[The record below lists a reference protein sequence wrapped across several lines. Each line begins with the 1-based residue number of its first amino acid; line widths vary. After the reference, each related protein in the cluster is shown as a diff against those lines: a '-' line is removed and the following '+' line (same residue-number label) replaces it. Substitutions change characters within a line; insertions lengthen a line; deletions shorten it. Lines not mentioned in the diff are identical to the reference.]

1 MISSRDVASSDDRAA
16 QARAARKRYR
26 EMAPVLNEQSL
37 RRFVALEAKALGF
50 GGVSLMSGISGLARS
65 TIYHGLSDIRDNV
78 AVPAGRVRKSGGGR
92 KKKSS
97 RDPTLAADLKRLVE
111 PVTRGD
117 PMQPLL
123 WTTRSLRNLVT
134 ELAKEG
140 HKVCPTVVSEL
151 LRGIGYSLQ
160 ANNKTR
166 EGGQH
171 IDRDAQF
178 QYINTQ
184 ATTFLAANEPVI
196 SVDTKK
202 KGNAPVQLDPGDRRQ
217 QRGHAQRRRH
227 PRNLAGEGTT
237 ITNNR
242 VHDDN
247 KLIVGTPCSVNCD
260 DDVGGEGIALVK
272 SVGHVTVSGN
282 RIWGK
287 PCRRSDWGYDGAAFS
302 IYAASNWTISDNV
315 TWNNRNVMETGTDTA
330 KTPCDNNTFVRNVNY
345 AATTVDR
352 TVGMVLRCASNM
364 LVANN
369 TFDGIQYFV
378 FDISHDYGGWGGSID
393 GLRILNNIISGPA
406 EVYGI
411 DTWPLPTSVVVD
423 YNLIN
428 HTGTSQIATV
438 AGKGGTTELRHVPHV
453 DWLRRS

>member
-1 MISSRDVASSDDRAA
+1 MIRAA

-37 RRFVALEAKALGF
+37 RRFAALEAKALGH
-50 GGVSLMSGISGLARS
+50 GGVSLISGISGLARS

-78 AVPAGRVRKSGGGR
+78 AVPAGRVRKAGGGR

-123 WTTRSLRNLVT
+123 WTIRSLRNLVT

-140 HKVCPTVVSEL
+140 HKVCPTVVSDL
-151 LRGIGYSLQ
+151 LHGMGYSLQ

-202 KGNAPVQLDPGDRRQ
+202 KELVGNFKNNGREWRRQ
-217 QRGHAQRRRH
+217 GRPELVNIHDFIDPKLSRAVPYGVYD
-227 PRNLAGEGTT
+227 
-237 ITNNR
+237 ITNN
-242 VHDDN
+242 VGWVS
-247 KLIVGTPCSVNCD
+247 VGTDHDTASFAVNAIRRWWRTMGKKRHPTAKRLMITAD
-260 DDVGGEGIALVK
+260 GGGSNGYRVRLWKVELQKLADELKLPI
-272 SVGHVTVSGN
+272 TVCHLPPGTSKWN
-282 RIWGK
+282 KIEHRLFSFITINWRGK
-287 PCRRSDWGYDGAAFS
+287 PLRSYR
-302 IYAASNWTISDNV
+302 TIV
-315 TWNNRNVMETGTDTA
+315 QLI
-330 KTPCDNNTFVRNVNY
+330 
-345 AATTVDR
+345 AATTTDAGLKVRAGLDEKKYPIPK
-352 TVGMVLRCASNM
+352 ASRFPISRWLPSTSPATRSM
-364 LVANN
+364 A
-369 TFDGIQYFV
+369 TGIIRFHL
-378 FDISHDYGGWGGSID
+378 IEK
-393 GLRILNNIISGPA
+393 IIVQN
-406 EVYGI
+406 E
-411 DTWPLPTSVVVD
+411 L
-423 YNLIN
+423 
-428 HTGTSQIATV
+428 
-438 AGKGGTTELRHVPHV
+438 TELFMDEP
-453 DWLRRS
+453 